1 MVSSSSLALVANER
15 SGVLSF
21 RFGETYRERMV
32 MDKRWY
38 VLHVFS
44 GSEKKVAQAIREQA
58 ATHGL
63 EDLVEDVMVPTE
75 NVVEVKRG
83 VRVEGERKFFPGYI
97 LVKLELSDEAWQM
110 VTSQPRVTGF
120 LGGKGRP
127 IPITDKEAERL
138 IRQVSEGVERPR
150 TTITFDIGEQV
161 RVADG
166 PFASFNGYVEEA
178 DDDKARLKVA
188 VSIFGRSTPVELEYS
203 QVEKI

>member
-1 MVSSSSLALVANER
+1 MARSEGHSAFRNTGTGWER
-15 SGVLSF
+15 I
-21 RFGETYRERMV
+21 V
-32 MDKRWY
+32 MAKRWY

-44 GSEKKVAQAIREQA
+44 GSEKKAAQSIREQA
-58 ATHGL
+58 AANGL
-63 EDLVEDVMVPTE
+63 EDQIEEVMVPTE

-97 LVKLELSDEAWQM
+97 LVKLELSDEAWQL

-120 LGGKGRP
+120 LGGKGKP
-127 IPITDKEAERL
+127 VPITNMEAERL

-161 RVADG
+161 RVSDG

-178 DDDKARLKVA
+178 DDDKARLKVT